1 MNDYFCVLPFF
12 SVELSHKLNK
22 NIYCCRLSQNTD
34 ITEVQKSILNFERSP
49 NCSACWQL
57 EDQGL
62 PSERQIHNST
72 FDFYSDCDID
82 KIEQDVRSGN
92 YGPQIIKLATS
103 NLCNGTCITCGSTSS
118 SAWAALENQPI
129 QYEIIN
135 DTHISHINWAKIV
148 QLSFV
153 GGEPLLEKRNFK
165 ILQNLI
171 DLGNTNCFISLV
183 TNGSLEIT
191 ERQLEI
197 LSKFTN
203 LNICVSIDG
212 TDQIF
217 EYTRYPLQWSVLL
230 KNLQSFKSITSN
242 LSVSCMISNLNIFYY
257 DNIIDFFKQQDLSY
271 LCKQIEY
278 PDIYAPGNLPEEFK
292 ELVIKQNP
300 KYANEVT
307 GFLSYGTYSV
317 QKFKDFCD
325 EISRQDQLKNIS
337 IDNYLPELATF
348 KI

>member
-22 NIYCCRLSQNTD
+22 NIYCCRLSQNTN

-72 FDFYSDCDID
+72 FDFYSDRDI
-82 KIEQDVRSGN
+82 KQIEQDVRAGN

-129 QYEIIN
+129 QYEIID
-135 DTHISHINWAKIV
+135 DTHINHIDWSKIV

-171 DLGNTNCFISLV
+171 DLNNANCFISLV

-191 ERQLEI
+191 KRQLEI

-203 LNICVSIDG
+203 LNICISIDG
-212 TDQIF
+212 TDKVF
-217 EYTRYPLQWSVLL
+217 DYTRYPLQWPTLL

-242 LSVSCMISNLNIFYY
+242 LSVSCMISNLNIFHY
-257 DNIIDFFKQQDLSY
+257 DNIISFFKQQNLSY

-278 PDIYAPGNLPEEFK
+278 PDIYAPGNLPDEFK
-292 ELVIKQNP
+292 ELVIKNNP
-300 KYANEVT
+300 NYASEVA
-307 GFLSYGTYSV
+307 GFLSYGTYSEEEFK
-317 QKFKDFCD
+317 KFCT
-325 EISRQDQLKNIS
+325 EIDHQDQLKNIS
-337 IDNYLPELATF
+337 IADYLPELAAV